1 MVGQML
7 DLVDHRRRM
16 QQRLARDAADI
27 ETYAPERVVTFDQH
41 GLHAE
46 IGGAEGG
53 RVAAGT
59 GAQHQHVAFDIRFAG
74 IGRREWRG

>member
-1 MVGQML
+1 MVRQML
-7 DLVDHRRRM
+7 DLVDHGRRM

-27 ETYAPERVVTFDQH
+27 ETHASERIVALDQH

-53 RVAAGT
+53 
-59 GAQHQHVAFDIRFAG
+59 
-74 IGRREWRG
+74 

>member
-1 MVGQML
+1 MVREVPY
-7 DLVDHRRRM
+7 LVNHGRRM
-16 QQRLARDAADI
+16 EQRLARDTADVKTHPSKRI
-27 ETYAPERVVTFDQH
+27 VTFDQH